1 MHVCP
6 SCGFAPQ
13 QQSDVQVADGELVK
27 LDRKTRK
34 PATHD
39 VKQHVYSQLLHV
51 ARARGYR
58 PGWAANQYRAR
69 FGVWPRGLRDVEA
82 APTDELLG
90 WLKSQ
95 AIRFAK
101 AREKVQE
108 GRSHG

>member
-1 MHVCP
+1 M
-6 SCGFAPQ
+6 
-13 QQSDVQVADGELVK
+13 K

-101 AREKVQE
+101 GREKAEV
-108 GRSHG
+108 RHGAA